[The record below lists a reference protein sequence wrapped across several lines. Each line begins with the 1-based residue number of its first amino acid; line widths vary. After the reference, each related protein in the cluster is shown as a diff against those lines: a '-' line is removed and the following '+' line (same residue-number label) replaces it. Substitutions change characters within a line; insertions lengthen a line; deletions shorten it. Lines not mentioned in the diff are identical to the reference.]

1 MKIVINGY
9 YGGFGLSGLALA
21 EYCSRKGNKEARS
34 VNIPRNDPILV
45 SVVEELG
52 ERANGSC
59 AHLVITE
66 IDDDLDGLWSITD
79 YDGAESIEI
88 QHDAARVRKRAAEV
102 LYDAGLS
109 DQEKLQQLSAI
120 FPPLPSMLK
129 KAKVDALY
137 GEDGPVEKRL
147 GSSWLPG
154 K

>member
-1 MKIVINGY
+1 MKIVINGC

-21 EYCSRKGNKEARS
+21 EYCRRKGIHEARS
-34 VNIPRNDPILV
+34 GDIPRNDPILV

-52 ERANGSC
+52 ERADGLCSR
-59 AHLVITE
+59 LVIKE
-66 IDDDLDGLWSITD
+66 VDDDLDGLWSVTE
-79 YDGAESIEI
+79 YDGAESIKI

-102 LYDAGLS
+102 LYDAELS
-109 DQEKLQQLSAI
+109 DQEKLQQLSTI

-137 GEDGPVEKRL
+137 GEEGPVEKRL